1 MGGCVGVDV
10 SSWVVVDTPVFLPA
24 ASELGCDI
32 LANGDRLNIM
42 RSFDVGPPEEV
53 NGSLKVITCMYMCSN
68 FHFML

>member
-53 NGSLKVITCMYMCSN
+53 GSLKVHYYMYV
-68 FHFML
+68 HVQ